1 MGILGILVAM
11 IAGFVMPKNLIS
23 IDSLTYAGLYLC
35 GFLFVCSL
43 FMLLFISEIIISE
56 INYKIF
62 MCIIC
67 NFSVTFYQNLIIFE
81 ISLFSSGR
89 NMYFNSERKKF
100 SFL

>member
-43 FMLLFISEIIISE
+43 FMLFCLLA
-56 INYKIF
+56 K
-62 MCIIC
+62 
-67 NFSVTFYQNLIIFE
+67 
-81 ISLFSSGR
+81 
-89 NMYFNSERKKF
+89 
-100 SFL
+100 